1 MKIYVP
7 HPYHDREKVMKSNI
21 GSSLSSFNHVQALS
35 KYCDVYMPAAEA
47 VEYGPNLHGIRPA
60 YETIDSS
67 RQWFERQGYD
77 GVLMFEPRVDDI
89 AFFRHVC
96 SAPIVIRLSCSFGHN
111 RDFIDKVLNC
121 YSLLRPYDALSPK
134 SAYVADE
141 IGKLVFDRSYFCPI
155 TNGVDAEVFRPMDK
169 LQTRKDVADKTGD
182 QRFLEMPLVGFCG
195 RFEPSKGAYPFLRM
209 ADLNPNVLF
218 AVIGKQFAPVTHP
231 PNVIFLGAQPYTDMP
246 LYYNILDVLC
256 ALSVYSY
263 ESCPS
268 TVIEG
273 MACGLPV
280 VATNFAGAP
289 ELLGNCGRLIEIER
303 FEDEPLNMTGYI
315 APEVI
320 SDAVRDLLNS
330 KTERVE
336 MGEQARKRALE
347 FSWDCTAQQH
357 MALLEDLLAKRD
369 ASTCPI
375 PITVSFAQSCDGSG
389 NSKSISKVFNYL
401 GSRQGPLPRIPFL
414 GQDMSLLEGM
424 GLHLMQHL
432 HPNEVEAALMGL
444 CSDRDTAYKTLRK
457 IRHFSDMLTAP

>member
-1 MKIYVP
+1 MKIYVS
-7 HPYHDREKVMKSNI
+7 HPYHDHEKVMASNS
-21 GSSLSSFNHVQALS
+21 GAVLSGFNHVQALS
-35 KYCDVYMPAAEA
+35 KYCDVYMPASEA
-47 VEYGPNLHGIRPA
+47 VDYSPNLHGIRFA
-60 YETIDSS
+60 FETIDSS
-67 RQWFERQGYD
+67 RQWFARQDFD
-77 GVLMFEPRVDDI
+77 GVLMFEPKADDL

-96 SAPIVIRLSCSFGHN
+96 PAPIVIRLSCSFGNN
-111 RDFIDKVLNC
+111 RDFIDKVLQC

-141 IGKLVFDRSYFCPI
+141 IGKIVFDRSCLHAI

-169 LQTRKDVADKTGD
+169 LQARKEVADKTGD
-182 QRFLEMPLVGFCG
+182 QRFLEMPVVGFSG
-195 RFEPSKGAYPFLRM
+195 RFEPGKGAYPFLRM

-231 PNVIFLGAQPYTDMP
+231 PNVIFLGAQPYTDMS
-246 LYYNILDVLC
+246 LYYNMLDVLC

-280 VATNFAGAP
+280 VATNFAGAL

-303 FEDEPLNMTGYI
+303 FEDEPLNVTGYI

-330 KTERVE
+330 KTERE
-336 MGEQARKRALE
+336 KLGSGARKRALE
-347 FSWDCTAQQH
+347 FSWDCMAQQH
-357 MALLEDLLAKRD
+357 LVLFEDLRIKRD
-369 ASTCPI
+369 TPACPI
-375 PITVSFAQSCDGSG
+375 PITMSFTQGCDISGVPKSVSKG
-389 NSKSISKVFNYL
+389 FNYL
-401 GSRQGPLPRIPFL
+401 GSVQGPLPRISFL
-414 GQDMSLLEGM
+414 GQDLSLLEGLS
-424 GLHLMQHL
+424 LHLMQHL
-432 HPNEVEAALMGL
+432 HPNEVEAVLLGL
-444 CSDRDTAYKTLRK
+444 CETRATAHKTLRK

>member
-7 HPYHDREKVMKSNI
+7 HPYRDHEKVIESHS
-21 GSSLSSFNHVQALS
+21 GASLSGFNHVLALS
-35 KYCDVYMPAAEA
+35 KYCEVYMPASEA
-47 VEYGPNLHGIRPA
+47 ADYGPNLHGIRSA
-60 YETIDSS
+60 FETIDAS
-67 RQWFERQGYD
+67 RQWFARQGFD
-77 GVLMFEPRVDDI
+77 GVLMFEPKVDDL

-96 SAPIVIRLSCSFGHN
+96 PAPIVIRLSCSFGNN
-111 RDFIDKVLNC
+111 RDFIDKVLQC

-134 SAYVADE
+134 SAYVAEE
-141 IGKLVFDRSYFCPI
+141 IGDLVFDKSYLHAI
-155 TNGVDAEVFRPMDK
+155 TNGVDAEVFVPMDK
-169 LQTRKDVADKTGD
+169 LQARKEVADKTGD
-182 QRFLEMPLVGFCG
+182 QRFLEMPVVGFCG
-195 RFEPSKGAYPFLRM
+195 RFEPGKGAYPFLRM

-231 PNVIFLGAQPYTDMP
+231 PNVVFLGAQPYTNMP
-246 LYYNILDVLC
+246 LYYNMLDVLC

-289 ELLGNCGRLIEIER
+289 ELLGTCGRLIEIER
-303 FEDEPLNMTGYI
+303 FEDEPLNVTGYI

-320 SDAVRDLLNS
+320 LDAVRDLLNS

-336 MGEQARKRALE
+336 VGKSARKRALE
-347 FSWDCTAQQH
+347 FSWDHTAQQH
-357 MALLEDLLAKRD
+357 LALFEDLLTKRD
-369 ASTCPI
+369 APACPI
-375 PITVSFAQSCDGSG
+375 PITVSFTQSCDVSG
-389 NSKSISKVFNYL
+389 NPKSMSKGFNYL
-401 GSRQGPLPRIPFL
+401 GSRQGPLPRISFL
-414 GQDMSLLEGM
+414 GQDMSLLEGL

-444 CSDRDTAYKTLRK
+444 CETRAIAYKTLRK
-457 IRHFSDMLTAP
+457 IRHFSDMLMAP

>member
-7 HPYHDREKVMKSNI
+7 HPYRDREKVI
-21 GSSLSSFNHVQALS
+21 QSSSGAALSGFNHVQALS
-35 KYCDVYMPAAEA
+35 KYCEVYMPAAEA
-47 VEYGPNLHGIRPA
+47 VDYGPNLHGIRQA
-60 YETIDSS
+60 FETIDSS

-77 GVLMFEPRVDDI
+77 GVLMFEPRVDDV

-96 SAPIVIRLSCSFGHN
+96 PAPIVIRLSCSFGNN
-111 RDFIDKVLNC
+111 RDFIDKVLQC

-141 IGKLVFDRSYFCPI
+141 IGDLVFDKSYLHAI
-155 TNGVDAEVFRPMDK
+155 TNGVDAEVFVPMDK
-169 LQTRKDVADKTGD
+169 LQARKEVADKTGD
-182 QRFLEMPLVGFCG
+182 QRFLEMPVVGFCG
-195 RFEPSKGAYPFLRM
+195 RFEPGKGAYPFLRM
-209 ADLNPNVLF
+209 ADLNPNLLF

-231 PNVIFLGAQPYTDMP
+231 PNVIFLGAQPYTAMP
-246 LYYNILDVLC
+246 LYYNMLDVLC

-273 MACGLPV
+273 MACGLPI

-303 FEDEPLNMTGYI
+303 FEDEPLNVTGYI

-336 MGEQARKRALE
+336 MGEGARKRALE
-347 FSWDCTAQQH
+347 FSWDHTAQQH
-357 MALLEDLLAKRD
+357 MALFEDLLVKRD
-369 ASTCPI
+369 ASACPI
-375 PITVSFAQSCDGSG
+375 PITVSFTQVCNTSG
-389 NSKSISKVFNYL
+389 DVKSISQGFNYL

-414 GQDMSLLEGM
+414 GQDLPVIEGL

-432 HPNEVEAALMGL
+432 QPNEVESVLVGL
-444 CSDRDTAYKTLRK
+444 CETRDRAYKTLRK

>member
-1 MKIYVP
+1 MKIYVS
-7 HPYHDREKVMKSNI
+7 HPYHDHEKVMESNI
-21 GSSLSSFNHVQALS
+21 GASLSGFNHVQALS
-35 KYCDVYMPAAEA
+35 KYCDVYMPASES
-47 VEYGPNLHGIRPA
+47 VDYGPNLHGTRVA
-60 YETIDSS
+60 FETIDSS

-77 GVLMFEPRVDDI
+77 GVLMFEPKVDDI

-141 IGKLVFDRSYFCPI
+141 IGKLVFDRSYLQAI
-155 TNGVDAEVFRPMDK
+155 TNGVDAEVFKPMDK
-169 LQTRKDVADKTGD
+169 LQARKEVADKTGD
-182 QRFLEMPLVGFCG
+182 QRFLEMPVVGFCG

-218 AVIGKQFAPVTHP
+218 VVTGKQFAPVTHS
-231 PNVIFLGAQPYTDMP
+231 PNVIFLGAQPYTQMP

-268 TVIEG
+268 TVLEG

-289 ELLGNCGRLIEIER
+289 ELLGSCGRLIEIER
-303 FEDEPLNMTGYI
+303 FEDEPLNVTGYI

-330 KTERVE
+330 KTERLE
-336 MGEQARKRALE
+336 MGEGARKRSLE
-347 FSWDCTAQQH
+347 FSWDHTAQQH
-357 MALLEDLLAKRD
+357 MTLFEDLLAKRD
-369 ASTCPI
+369 APACPI
-375 PITVSFAQSCDGSG
+375 PITVNFTQSCDASG
-389 NSKSISKVFNYL
+389 NPKSVSKGFNYL
-401 GSRQGPLPRIPFL
+401 GSRQGPFPRISFF
-414 GQDMSLLEGM
+414 GQNMSLIEGL

-432 HPNEVEAALMGL
+432 HPNEVEAALLGL
-444 CSDRDTAYKTLRK
+444 CETRATAYKMLRK

>member
-1 MKIYVP
+1 MKIYVS
-7 HPYHDREKVMKSNI
+7 HPYHDHEKVMASNS
-21 GSSLSSFNHVQALS
+21 GAALSGFNHVQALS
-35 KYCDVYMPAAEA
+35 KYCEVYMPASEA
-47 VEYGPNLHGIRPA
+47 VDYSPNLHGIRFA
-60 YETIDSS
+60 FETIDSS
-67 RQWFERQGYD
+67 RQWFARQDFD
-77 GVLMFEPRVDDI
+77 GVLMFEPKADDL

-96 SAPIVIRLSCSFGHN
+96 PAPIVIRLSCSFGNN
-111 RDFIDKVLNC
+111 RDFIDKVLQC

-141 IGKLVFDRSYFCPI
+141 IGKIVFDKSYLHAI

-169 LQTRKDVADKTGD
+169 LQARKEVANKTGD
-182 QRFLEMPLVGFCG
+182 QRFLEMPVVGFSG
-195 RFEPSKGAYPFLRM
+195 RFEPGKGAYPFLRM

-218 AVIGKQFAPVTHP
+218 AVIGKQFAPVTHS

-246 LYYNILDVLC
+246 LYYNMLDVLC

-289 ELLGNCGRLIEIER
+289 ELLGTCGRVIEIER
-303 FEDEPLNMTGYI
+303 FEDEPLNVTGYI
-315 APEVI
+315 DPEVI

-330 KTERVE
+330 KTERE
-336 MGEQARKRALE
+336 KLGEDARKRALE
-347 FSWDCTAQQH
+347 FSWDCMAQQH
-357 MALLEDLLAKRD
+357 LALFEDLLTKRD
-369 ASTCPI
+369 APACPI
-375 PITVSFAQSCDGSG
+375 PITVSFTQGCDVSG
-389 NSKSISKVFNYL
+389 NQKSVSKGFNYL
-401 GSRQGPLPRIPFL
+401 GSVQGPLPRIPFL
-414 GQDMSLLEGM
+414 GQDMSLLEGL

-432 HPNEVEAALMGL
+432 HPNEVEAVLLGL
-444 CSDRDTAYKTLRK
+444 CETRATAHKMLRK